1 MKFNTATLLANDII
15 NNIEK
20 VIKGKR
26 SAVTMAVVALLG
38 RGHLLIEDVPG
49 VGKTVLAKSLA
60 KTVEGEFKRIQ
71 FTPDLLPS
79 DVTGLNVFNQKK
91 GDFEFNRGPIFAN
104 IILADEINRTSPRT
118 QASLLEA
125 MEEHQTTSD
134 GVTYKLPEPFFV
146 IATQN
151 PLEYHGTYP
160 LPENQLDRFFISLK
174 IGYPGAMIEREI
186 LQLHLNNDS
195 IEMLQPVLN
204 TDELNKIIELIQ
216 TIKIEKSL
224 QEYAVEIVRQTR
236 KHSSLLLGASPR
248 GTLALVRCSQA
259 LALIYRREYIIPD
272 DIKKAARAVLPHRLM
287 IRTNLNGDHSG
298 VSEIIE
304 EILRKV
310 PVPV

>member
-186 LQLHLNNDS
+186 LQLHLKNDS